1 MGAQGG
7 GGVAVPGS
15 VQEASGWGATRYG
28 LVACGSKGN
37 GRTVGLDDLI
47 GPFQPQD
54 SMILWFYDNPLVPA
68 RLPWRPHQGNGDN
81 CRAASRHSAPF
92 RWGGCWPEVD
102 VLVVRCHE
110 VGVWSGLLRRKHGAE
125 GQTSKHWAPTWRAWE
140 GDLGSFC
147 SLEDVGS
154 LLLLDPRPTE

>member
-1 MGAQGG
+1 MILQ
-7 GGVAVPGS
+7 VVS
-15 VQEASGWGATRYG
+15 NLKILWF
-28 LVACGSKGN
+28 C
-37 GRTVGLDDLI
+37 
-47 GPFQPQD
+47 D
-54 SMILWFYDNPLVPA
+54 SMITLFIPS

-125 GQTSKHWAPTWRAWE
+125 GQTSKHQAPTWCAWK
-140 GDLGSFC
+140 GDLGLSALWKMLALCCYLTLGQLSSISGQTTSAEVPALHLPLSFNKV
-147 SLEDVGS
+147 LTQGV
-154 LLLLDPRPTE
+154 RKATRW